1 MKPIPLSA
9 LLALPV
15 FLTACAYF
23 ESKPEPLDMNV
34 AVLKAET
41 YETQEQ
47 LADYYAKAAAD
58 LSLRAND
65 TRLLG
70 NQYEGKTYLYGQDG
84 RDAVNLSERLANI
97 YERAAAENRRMAEIH
112 RRVAV
117 QLPCTPVGLSGKG
130 ALIPCHLPTAGSAS
144 DR

>member
-1 MKPIPLSA
+1 MKTKALPA
-9 LLALPV
+9 LLALPLV
-15 FLTACAYF
+15 LSACAYF

-58 LSLRAND
+58 LAVRASD
-65 TRLLG
+65 ARLLG

-84 RDAVNLSERLANI
+84 RDAVKLSQQLASL
-97 YERAAAENRRMAEIH
+97 YERAAAENQRMANIH
-112 RRVAV
+112 RKLAV
-117 QLPCTPVGLSGKG
+117 QLPCTPTGLSGKG
-130 ALIPCHLPTAGSAS
+130 ALIPCHLPNQSAAG
-144 DR
+144 R